1 MCSILQY
8 IHIKSCMYDIV
19 YVVIDKNENCLWY
32 SALIKCEVGIVVI
45 CSIHLFSEASRVQ
58 YNTHLVSN
66 V

>member
-1 MCSILQY
+1 
-8 IHIKSCMYDIV
+8 MYDIV